1 MTEPQH
7 FIVDSGLNRIYI
19 GPGLSLR
26 GNTLVDTDD
35 VEIIVGP
42 TGPQGDRGID
52 GINGI
57 DGESIIGPQ
66 GPAGEIPQ
74 EDIEVIKSDL
84 DNIQTM
90 LSEIKQSEITVI
102 QKEYIEVVKEKIVVQ
117 KETREIR
124 TTKYVYLDKNSKD
137 NTKPK
142 PDRVD
147 VITTYGP
154 TDEVDKKRRYI
165 EKLLAPKVPVNDPSR
180 EIKVAKKDKYRYDER
195 WGGCSKR

>member
-42 TGPQGDRGID
+42 TGPQGDPGID

-57 DGESIIGPQ
+57 D
-66 GPAGEIPQ
+66 GEIPQ

-124 TTKYVYLDKNSKD
+124 TTKYVYLDKNNKD

-154 TDEVDKKRRYI
+154 TDEADKKRRYI

-195 WGGCSKR
+195 WGGCGKR